1 MEWEFE
7 LSAMKESL
15 LLFFDI
21 ILRTVF
27 HFVEKHDE
35 MISNV
40 VKWFVKI
47 SLEVTNVFLI
57 LNENC
62 FAIRNHP
69 FSQQF
74 VNFVELLLRAS
85 RDCLCLPDC
94 GCGLSITTE
103 LTSRSRRMNVR
114 NRFRIL
120 LCFPTGDNCEIVTNI
135 LSANITRIFCC

>member
-27 HFVEKHDE
+27 HFVEKHGE

-40 VKWFVKI
+40 VEWFVKI

-57 LNENC
+57 LNEI
-62 FAIRNHP
+62 ALQSETTP
-69 FSQQF
+69 L
-74 VNFVELLLRAS
+74 VNSL
-85 RDCLCLPDC
+85 
-94 GCGLSITTE
+94 
-103 LTSRSRRMNVR
+103 
-114 NRFRIL
+114 
-120 LCFPTGDNCEIVTNI
+120 
-135 LSANITRIFCC
+135 